1 MNQFRIW
8 QYLLIFSIILIGIIY
23 AIPNFFPSKPALQI
37 ALGGSTANERV
48 IIEVSEVL
56 DRNNIN
62 YSEILLQ
69 ENSVKVVLDNVED
82 QLASRRLIADYSDGD
97 YIIALNSEPTTPD
110 WLRNIGGNPLN
121 LGLDLAGG
129 IHFLLEVDTQR
140 YSIERISSESAS
152 IEDELKRQGLAVTS
166 STVGSEAYFSFTN
179 PEDLEAAKGYLNCLL
194 YTSPSP
200 RD

>member
-110 WLRNIGGNPLN
+110 WLRNIG
-121 LGLDLAGG
+121 
-129 IHFLLEVDTQR
+129 
-140 YSIERISSESAS
+140 
-152 IEDELKRQGLAVTS
+152 AVS
-166 STVGSEAYFSFTN
+166 
-179 PEDLEAAKGYLNCLL
+179 
-194 YTSPSP
+194 YTHL
-200 RD
+200 RAHET

>member
-8 QYLLIFSIILIGIIY
+8 QYLLIFSTILIGIIY

-166 STVGSEAYFSFTN
+166 SAVGSEAYFSF
-179 PEDLEAAKGYLNCLL
+179 CLL

-200 RD
+200 RDRSSSRMPSSA